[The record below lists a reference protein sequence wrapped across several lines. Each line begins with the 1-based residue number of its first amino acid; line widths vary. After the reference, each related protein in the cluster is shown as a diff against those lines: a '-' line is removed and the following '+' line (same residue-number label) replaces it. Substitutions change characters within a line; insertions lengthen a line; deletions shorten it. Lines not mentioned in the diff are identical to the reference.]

1 MMIPRYISLRAVL
14 LLSFLLLSSPANR
27 SFAEEHD
34 YREQLKPIA
43 PRSPEEAMKAFQVAD
58 GFRIE
63 LAASEPNVVD
73 PVAMAFDADGRLFV
87 IEMRGYSEDD
97 GDVLGRV
104 RLLEDTNDDGT
115 YEKSTIFAEDFSW
128 PTAICCTRGGVLV
141 GAAPDIIW
149 LKDTDNDGQA
159 DERQVVFTGFGKS
172 NVQGLMNTFKWG
184 LDNRIHGVTS
194 SSGAN
199 LQKVVDGNPVGK
211 PVSLRGRDF
220 AIDPLAMD
228 LTPISGGG
236 QHGMSMNSW
245 GEKFTCSNS
254 DHLQQVVLEDRYLA
268 RNPYLAAPP
277 VRRSIATDGP
287 QAEVYRTSPVEAW
300 RVIRTRLRA
309 NKIVP
314 GVVEGGGRPAGYFTG
329 ATGVTL
335 FRGDGWPEAYQ
346 GMAIVGDVGSNL
358 IHRKQLVDTGIV
370 YQGVRV
376 DESSEFVSS
385 SDIWF
390 RPVQYAN
397 APDGSLYVADMY
409 REVIEHPKS
418 LPEMIKKH
426 LDLTSG
432 RDRGRIYRIVG
443 DDFQRRPT
451 TKLSRLSSTELVGLL
466 NHPNSWQR
474 ETAARLIYER
484 QDVTAAPALIDL
496 LEKDVTAEAKL
507 LALYALD
514 GLNQLTPTQL
524 LAAMDDK
531 HPRVRQHAVRLSE
544 SHLTASKSLRDKLQK
559 LATDTDPK
567 VRFQVAFSA
576 GYLPTQE
583 KAAVLTQIAKSDA
596 DDRDFRAAIQSSLA
610 TGAGEFLAQYL
621 QQPPE
626 SDALLNDVTRQIG
639 KQQRQDD
646 IAVLVALLP
655 QLRTQQPKRF
665 TSIVKQL
672 NASPGSPLA
681 QQLAKATSGGSQ
693 MVIAEMIRDAH
704 QTSLNGKATTEDRIR
719 AIEVLR
725 FADFDA
731 DLFDELLQPTQPL
744 SIQTAAL
751 QAMQR
756 TNSPEVAKLLLDRW
770 PSLGPGLRT
779 QAAQVLTSRSAWAG
793 QLIDAIAGKR
803 IASSDVNLTQLAS
816 LKSILNDEQSGK
828 LADIL
833 KGQTNSDRAKIVSD
847 YRAALSLKGNVER
860 GQAVFTKHCTACHQY
875 QGQGH
880 PIGPNLAAMKN
891 RGAEAILV
899 NVLQPNAE
907 VNPQYMNYLCL
918 TTDGRNISG
927 IITNET
933 STAITLVQGDNK
945 TETILRI
952 DIDQLRSTGT
962 SLMPE
967 GLEKVIDHQAMADVL
982 AFLTQSE

>member
-1 MMIPRYISLRAVL
+1 
-14 LLSFLLLSSPANR
+14 
-27 SFAEEHD
+27 
-34 YREQLKPIA
+34 
-43 PRSPEEAMKAFQVAD
+43 
-58 GFRIE
+58 
-63 LAASEPNVVD
+63 
-73 PVAMAFDADGRLFV
+73 
-87 IEMRGYSEDD
+87 
-97 GDVLGRV
+97 
-104 RLLEDTNDDGT
+104 
-115 YEKSTIFAEDFSW
+115 
-128 PTAICCTRGGVLV
+128 
-141 GAAPDIIW
+141 
-149 LKDTDNDGQA
+149 
-159 DERQVVFTGFGKS
+159 
-172 NVQGLMNTFKWG
+172 
-184 LDNRIHGVTS
+184 
-194 SSGAN
+194 
-199 LQKVVDGNPVGK
+199 
-211 PVSLRGRDF
+211 
-220 AIDPLAMD
+220 
-228 LTPISGGG
+228 
-236 QHGMSMNSW
+236 MSMNSW

-358 IHRKQLVDTGIV
+358 IHRKQLVDNGIV

-376 DESSEFVSS
+376 DENSGFVSS

-418 LPEMIKKH
+418 LPEMIKK
-426 LDLTSG
+426 LSG
-432 RDRGRIYRIVG
+432 
-443 DDFQRRPT
+443 
-451 TKLSRLSSTELVGLL
+451 LSSTELVGLL

-507 LALYALD
+507 LALYALE

-524 LAAMDDK
+524 LATMDDK

-544 SHLTASKSLRDKLQK
+544 SHLTASKSLRAKLQQ
-559 LATDTDPK
+559 LATDTDRK

-704 QTSLNGKATTEDRIR
+704 QTSLNEKATTEDRIR

-847 YRAALSLKGNVER
+847 YRAALSLNGNVER

-967 GLEKVIDHQAMADVL
+967 GLEKVIDHQAMADLL